1 VVAVVGP
8 TASGKTEL
16 AVALA
21 RRLQAEL
28 ISADSR
34 QVYRGCD
41 IGTNK
46 PGLAELQGVPCH
58 GLDLVDPGTP
68 FTVADYRRFATEAVA
83 AITERHHLPIFQGG
97 TGLYLRAVLRGWNL
111 AQVPA
116 DWTFRRTLEDR
127 LAQEGRE
134 GLERELAA
142 VDPMAAARAQGNP
155 RRLIRALE
163 IYAATGLPPS
173 QAQQSEA
180 PPWQSVIIGLQ
191 VPLAELDARIARRVD
206 RMLGEGLLDE
216 VRRLRVNYPGV
227 DLSGLGH
234 GYREMGAVL
243 DGRMTIADARHS
255 IVRQVQQYARRQL
268 TWFRAEPGVQW
279 IAPGVEGARDLIE
292 AAGITGST
300 GTGSVS

>member
-16 AVALA
+16 AVGLA

-46 PGLAELQGVPCH
+46 PTLEALQGVPCH
-58 GLDLVDPGTP
+58 GLDLCDPGTP
-68 FTVADYRRFATEAVA
+68 FTVADYQRFATKAVT
-83 AITERHHLPIFQGG
+83 AITDRHHLPIFQGG

-116 DWTFRRTLEDR
+116 DWTLRRALEAR
-127 LAQEGRE
+127 LAAEGRE
-134 GLERELAA
+134 GLEGELAA
-142 VDPMAAARAQGNP
+142 IDPPAAARAQGNP
-155 RRLIRALE
+155 RRLVRALE
-163 IYAATGLPPS
+163 IYAVTGLPPS
-173 QAQQSEA
+173 QVQQSD
-180 PPWQSVIIGLQ
+180 PPSWQPVIIGLQ
-191 VPLAELDARIARRVD
+191 VPLAELDTRIARRVD
-206 RMLGEGLLDE
+206 RMLAQGLLDE
-216 VRRLRVNYPGV
+216 VRGLRVAYPGV

-243 DGRMTIADARHS
+243 DGRMSIADARVR

-279 IAPGVEGARDLIE
+279 ISPDVEGALE
-292 AAGITGST
+292 LLQAAGLTGSART
-300 GTGSVS
+300 GWVS